1 MSPEVTGSYLCGC
14 NVFPQPFPSSPQYLT
29 CCGRFPKRQAKD
41 KLQPKWEDESN
52 RERICVWGTKRY
64 RAQGEI
70 RILVGSLHY
79 FRMWNCFVS
88 DTFILSDFAPR
99 SLHLACRTGPFPPCL
114 PPPPSTSVSA
124 PGPPPSSRGPASPP
138 GSHQPLPLPG
148 TIPSSPL
155 NPSCWRFRSW
165 GDPPPLLGASP
176 GKVQTSTFHTV
187 FFTTCLLTD
196 LSPHT

>member
-14 NVFPQPFPSSPQYLT
+14 NVFPQPFPSSPQYLM
-29 CCGRFPKRQAKD
+29 CCGGFPKRQAKD

-88 DTFILSDFAPR
+88 GTFILSDFAPR
-99 SLHLACRTGPFPPCL
+99 SLHLACRTGPSPPMF
-114 PPPPSTSVSA
+114 
-124 PGPPPSSRGPASPP
+124 PASPK
-138 GSHQPLPLPG
+138 HQCLSPRAPSFLQGAGLPSRLP
-148 TIPSSPL
+148 PA
-155 NPSCWRFRSW
+155 
-165 GDPPPLLGASP
+165 PPFAWNNPLLSP
-176 GKVQTSTFHTV
+176 KP
-187 FFTTCLLTD
+187 LL
-196 LSPHT
+196 LAIQVLG